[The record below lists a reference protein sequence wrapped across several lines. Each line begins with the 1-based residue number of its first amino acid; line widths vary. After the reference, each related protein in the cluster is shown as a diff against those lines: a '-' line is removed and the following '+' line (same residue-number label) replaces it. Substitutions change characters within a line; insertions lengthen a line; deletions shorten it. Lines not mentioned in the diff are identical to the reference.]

1 VGNGFGIFRSME
13 KTAFLGLKQ
22 FALSQSS
29 FLAIFEPLIGIDQNV
44 QCGRL
49 DPSRLC
55 GRWFLRLWVN

>member
-1 VGNGFGIFRSME
+1 ME

-49 DPSRLC
+49 DRSRLC